1 MVDNTIAL
9 QVRPFQM
16 PDVGQI
22 YGQAQT
28 LQMNRMRMAEAQET
42 AQERN
47 ALRGL
52 LSSGVDINTP
62 EGMAQ
67 LRRAAPMLAPQFEQA
82 ASQRAYQRAQI
93 DRITSQ
99 NDREALQTAQTFL
112 TQVRTPE
119 QWAAIRPSLVT
130 RFPQYAHLFRPEYS
144 PELIRDLAL
153 GAESLRT
160 QYFSR
165 DDGIIGV
172 QGGQG
177 RVVPGTT
184 PTPRPEFVIIEGA
197 PFARVREGDNYRLRP
212 VLEGEPPAPAPTT
225 PPVTAPA
232 APPPAAAPA
241 AERVPTSQSTDPLA
255 IDSSIRRAEG
265 TGQNP
270 RSSARGPYQFVDR
283 TFVQEFRR
291 AFPDAAQGRSDAD
304 VLRFRGARL
313 ADGRQVED
321 VLGPA
326 FTQQNVQ
333 ALSRANIEPS
343 GTNVYLAHHFGADG
357 AIRMLNADRG
367 TPIDRLV
374 SRQVMDANP
383 FLRGLTVNQVLS
395 WAGNAMDYGPGE
407 ARRLLDASR
416 APAVEP
422 GQTPAAAAPA
432 AAATPAVVPATRA
445 NAMVTPAAGPASANA
460 FVAASAPPPP
470 APARMFPQTPA
481 EARAQRLE
489 QEEDLAFRRERGQL
503 RARSAADARSD
514 LTTTTEA
521 LSIIGSITAS
531 RPDMPEGR
539 SLLQTATGSFFGA
552 GRDLATRATG
562 IGETYNNIAASELET
577 LQASLVSL
585 LPRMRG
591 DLNKAEFESLQA
603 QAAKIGDRT
612 QTYESRLAA
621 VNALRDRLVRVQ
633 QRLARETG
641 TELPPTLETLRPGP
655 APAPARGTNPRGEP
669 PPPSQPPSQRLRFNP
684 QTNELETVE

>member
-1 MVDNTIAL
+1 V
-9 QVRPFQM
+9 
-16 PDVGQI
+16 
-22 YGQAQT
+22 
-28 LQMNRMRMAEAQET
+28 
-42 AQERN
+42 
-47 ALRGL
+47 
-52 LSSGVDINTP
+52 
-62 EGMAQ
+62 
-67 LRRAAPMLAPQFEQA
+67 EQ
-82 ASQRAYQRAQI
+82 
-93 DRITSQ
+93 
-99 NDREALQTAQTFL
+99 
-112 TQVRTPE
+112 
-119 QWAAIRPSLVT
+119 
-130 RFPQYAHLFRPEYS
+130 
-144 PELIRDLAL
+144 
-153 GAESLRT
+153 
-160 QYFSR
+160 
-165 DDGIIGV
+165 
-172 QGGQG
+172 
-177 RVVPGTT
+177 
-184 PTPRPEFVIIEGA
+184 
-197 PFARVREGDNYRLRP
+197 
-212 VLEGEPPAPAPTT
+212 
-225 PPVTAPA
+225 
-232 APPPAAAPA
+232 
-241 AERVPTSQSTDPLA
+241 
-255 IDSSIRRAEG
+255 
-265 TGQNP
+265 
-270 RSSARGPYQFVDR
+270 
-283 TFVQEFRR
+283 FRR

-313 ADGRQVED
+313 ADGRRVED

-422 GQTPAAAAPA
+422 GETPAAAAPAAAPA
-432 AAATPAVVPATRA
+432 AAATPAAAPATRA
-445 NAMVTPAAGPASANA
+445 NAMVTPAAAPAPANA
-460 FVAASAPPPP
+460 FAAASAPAPAA

-489 QEEDLAFRRERGQL
+489 QEEEAALRRERGQL
-503 RARSAADARSD
+503 RARSAATAQSD
-514 LTTTTEA
+514 LTATTEA
-521 LSIIGSITAS
+521 LNIIGSITAS

-612 QTYESRLAA
+612 QTYEGRLAA

-641 TELPPTLETLRPGP
+641 TELPPALETLRPGP
-655 APAPARGTNPRGEP
+655 APARPRPNPRGETRP
-669 PPPSQPPSQRLRFNP
+669 SSQPPSQRLRFNP

>member
-1 MVDNTIAL
+1 MVDNTIAT

-16 PDVGQI
+16 PNIGEI
-22 YGQAQT
+22 YGQAQNI
-28 LQMNRMRMAEAQET
+28 QMNRMRMAEAQET

-52 LSSGVDINTP
+52 LSSGVDLNTP
-62 EGMAQ
+62 EGLAQ

-82 ASQRAYQRAQI
+82 ASQRAYQRMQTERLAVQTQA
-93 DRITSQ
+93 DRIKMYRDELGSINAQEPWTAW
-99 NDREALQTAQTFL
+99 RARVLQ
-112 TQVRTPE
+112 E
-119 QWAAIRPSLVT
+119 
-130 RFPQYAHLFRPEYS
+130 FPQYASRIPERFSPEARLDVASGASDIISRATAADAANRPE
-144 PELIRDLAL
+144 LK
-153 GAESLRT
+153 
-160 QYFSR
+160 
-165 DDGIIGV
+165 IIDN
-172 QGGQG
+172 
-177 RVVPGTT
+177 
-184 PTPRPEFVIIEGA
+184 A
-197 PFARVREGDNYRLRP
+197 PFVQTREGGNIRLRP

-241 AERVPTSQSTDPLA
+241 AERVPTSRSTDPLA

-270 RSSARGPYQFVDR
+270 RSSAQGPYQFVDR
-283 TFVQEFRR
+283 TFVEQFRR

-313 ADGRQVED
+313 ADGRRVED

-422 GQTPAAAAPA
+422 GATPAAAAPA
-432 AAATPAVVPATRA
+432 AAATPAVAPATRA
-445 NAMVTPAAGPASANA
+445 NAMVTPAAGPAPANA
-460 FVAASAPPPP
+460 FVAASAP
-470 APARMFPQTPA
+470 APAAAPTRMFPQTPA

-489 QEEDLAFRRERGQL
+489 QEEEAAFRRERGQL
-503 RARSAADARSD
+503 RARSAATAQSD

-521 LSIIGSITAS
+521 LNIINSIITPRSDL
-531 RPDMPEGR
+531 PDGGN
-539 SLLQTATGSFFGA
+539 LLQTATGSFVGA
-552 GRDLATRATG
+552 GVDLAGRAVGMSRSAAT
-562 IGETYNNIAASELET
+562 AASELET
-577 LQASLVSL
+577 QHAALVSL

-612 QTYESRLAA
+612 QTFESRLAA
-621 VNALRDRLVRVQ
+621 VNTLRDRLVRVQ

-641 TELPPTLETLRPGP
+641 TELPPALETLRPGP
-655 APAPARGTNPRGEP
+655 APARPRPNPRGETRP
-669 PPPSQPPSQRLRFNP
+669 SSQPPSQRLRFNP

>member
-1 MVDNTIAL
+1 MVDYTIAT

-16 PDVGQI
+16 PNVAQL
-22 YGQAQT
+22 YGAAQDI
-28 LQMNRMRMAEAQET
+28 QMNRMRMAEAQET

-93 DRITSQ
+93 SRIESQ

-112 TQVRTPE
+112 PQIRTPE
-119 QWAAIRPSLVT
+119 QWAATRPALIA

-144 PELIRDLAL
+144 PELIRELAL

-165 DDGIIGV
+165 DDGVIGV

-184 PTPRPEFVIIEGA
+184 PTPRPEFVLIEGA
-197 PFARVREGDNYRLRP
+197 PFVRVREGDNYRLRP
-212 VLEGEPPAPAPTT
+212 VLEGEPPAPAFTT

-232 APPPAAAPA
+232 APPPAAAPV
-241 AERVPTSQSTDPLA
+241 AERVPTSRSTDPLA
-255 IDSSIRRAEG
+255 IDSAIRRAEG
-265 TGQNP
+265 TDRNP
-270 RSSARGPYQFVDR
+270 RSSAQGPYQFLDD
-283 TFVQEFRR
+283 TFVEQFRR

-326 FTQQNVQ
+326 FTQQNARRLEQ
-333 ALSRANIEPS
+333 AGFQPTGN
-343 GTNVYLAHHFGADG
+343 NVYLAHHFGADG
-357 AIRMLNADRG
+357 ALNLLRADLSA
-367 TPIDRLV
+367 PIDRVLTARV
-374 SRQVMDANP
+374 LNANP
-383 FLRGLTVNQVLS
+383 FLRGLAVGQVLQ
-395 WAGNAMDYGPGE
+395 WASNAVDYGPGE

-445 NAMVTPAAGPASANA
+445 NAMVTPAAAPAPANA
-460 FVAASAPPPP
+460 FVAASAP
-470 APARMFPQTPA
+470 APAAAPTRMFPQTPA
-481 EARAQRLE
+481 EARAQRLA

-503 RARSAADARSD
+503 RARSAADAQSD

-521 LSIIGSITAS
+521 LNIIGSITAP
-531 RPDMPEGR
+531 RTDYGNVN
-539 SLLQTATGSFFGA
+539 LLQASTGSFIGA
-552 GRDLATRATG
+552 GVDLALRSAGLTPEGARA
-562 IGETYNNIAASELET
+562 AAELET
-577 LQASLVSL
+577 LQAALVSL

-603 QAAKIGDRT
+603 QAARIGDST
-612 QTYESRLAA
+612 QTTESRLAA
-621 VNALRDRLVRVQ
+621 VNTLRDRLVRVQ

-655 APAPARGTNPRGEP
+655 APARSRPNPRGEP
-669 PPPSQPPSQRLRFNP
+669 QRSSQPPSQRLRFNP